1 MTHSHCLALFIHV
14 LDRYAANTGEDLHTV
29 LADLPI
35 AVDPLT
41 AATRVED
48 LAEATWQAVAERGAD
63 LPSSPSPYI
72 LARPFADG
80 EARLIVLFQHDIVF
94 NDVWITS
101 GSLSE
106 WKRCVNN
113 LATALSHHT
122 LALSS

>member
-29 LADLPI
+29 LADLTLS
-35 AVDPLT
+35 VDPLT

-80 EARLIVLFQHDIVF
+80 EARLIVLFQHDIV
-94 NDVWITS
+94 VT
-101 GSLSE
+101 G
-106 WKRCVNN
+106 
-113 LATALSHHT
+113 ALM
-122 LALSS
+122 